1 MDIGGHGV
9 RKESLQQRI
18 DKILF
23 SEEVIHARIQALGQ
37 TISEDYRP
45 GGRARKGSHSPP
57 MAVCVLH
64 GALVFMADLLRQ
76 IDIEI
81 EYDFICVASYG
92 DGTSP
97 GAVRLIK
104 DLERPI
110 RGRDVLIVEDIID
123 TGHTIQYLK
132 RTLTARDP
140 ASLRVCTLLNKT
152 ARREIPVEIDYSG
165 FTLEKDEFIVGY
177 GLDYAGLYRNLPHIA
192 VLKPEFIQ

>member
-1 MDIGGHGV
+1 M
-9 RKESLQQRI
+9 REESLQDRI

-23 SEEVIHARIQALGQ
+23 SKEAIHARTQALGRA
-37 TISEDYRP
+37 ISEDYRS
-45 GGRARKGSHSPP
+45 GGRVRKDSHRPT

-81 EYDFICVASYG
+81 EYDFICVVSYG
-92 DGTSP
+92 NGTSP
-97 GAVRLIK
+97 GAVRLVK

-132 RTLTARDP
+132 RTLAARDP
-140 ASLRVCTLLNKT
+140 ASLRVCTLINKT
-152 ARREIPVEIDYSG
+152 ARREIPVEIDYVG
-165 FTLEKDEFIVGY
+165 FELDRDEFIVGY
-177 GLDYAGLYRNLPHIA
+177 GMDYAGLYRNMPDIA
-192 VLKPEFIQ
+192 VLKPGFVK

>member
-1 MDIGGHGV
+1 M
-9 RKESLQQRI
+9 REESLQDRI

-23 SEEVIHARIQALGQ
+23 SEEAIHSRAQALGRA
-37 TISEDYRP
+37 ISEDYRP
-45 GGRARKGSHSPP
+45 GGRARKDSHRPP

-81 EYDFICVASYG
+81 EYDFICVASYRN
-92 DGTSP
+92 GTSP

-123 TGHTIQYLK
+123 SGHTIQYLK
-132 RTLTARDP
+132 RTLAARDP
-140 ASLRVCTLLNKT
+140 ASLHVCTLINKT
-152 ARREIPVEIDYSG
+152 VRREVPVEIDYVG
-165 FTLEKDEFIVGY
+165 FELDRDEFIVGY
-177 GLDYAGLYRNLPHIA
+177 GMDYAGLYRNLPHIA

>member
-1 MDIGGHGV
+1 MH
-9 RKESLQQRI
+9 KEPLQERVSRT
-18 DKILF
+18 LF
-23 SEEVIHARIQALGQ
+23 TQEAIQSRTQALGRA
-37 TISEDYRP
+37 ISEDYRP
-45 GGRARKGSHSPP
+45 GGRARKDSHRPP

-81 EYDFICVASYG
+81 EYDFICATSYG
-92 DGTSP
+92 NGTSP

-132 RTLTARDP
+132 RTLAARDP
-140 ASLRVCTLLNKT
+140 ASLRICTLLNKT
-152 ARREIPVEIDYSG
+152 ARREIPVEIEYMG
-165 FTLEKDEFIVGY
+165 FVLDKDEFIVGY
-177 GLDYAGLYRNLPHIA
+177 GMDYAGLYRNMPDIA

>member
-1 MDIGGHGV
+1 M
-9 RKESLQQRI
+9 REEPLQDRI

-23 SEEVIHARIQALGQ
+23 SEEIIHARIQTLGR
-37 TISEDYRP
+37 TISEDYCLSGRP
-45 GGRARKGSHSPP
+45 RKDAHSPP

-81 EYDFICVASYG
+81 EYDFICVASYEN
-92 DGTSP
+92 GTSP

-110 RGRDVLIVEDIID
+110 RGRDVFIVEDIID

-132 RTLTARDP
+132 RTLAARDP
-140 ASLRVCTLLNKT
+140 ASLRVCTLIDKT
-152 ARREIPVEIDYSG
+152 ARREIPVEIDYVG
-165 FTLEKDEFIVGY
+165 FVLDKDEFIVGY
-177 GLDYAGLYRNLPHIA
+177 GMDYAGLYRNIPHIA
-192 VLKPEFIQ
+192 VLKPEFTP